1 MTDFTAIN
9 ARLHDLAQAVV
20 SAANAVNGRHPRH
33 VADVDLRARFGTG
46 ATLWHARVSG
56 HPGVSNPSPEWA
68 LEALHG
74 EILGHYGDGQ

>member
-33 VADVDLRARFGTG
+33 VADVELRARFGTG
-46 ATLWHARVSG
+46 VVLWHARIGG
-56 HPGVSNPSPEWA
+56 HTGQTDPSPEVA
-68 LEALHG
+68 LEQLRIA
-74 EILGHYGDGQ
+74 ILGGAS